1 MLLSLHSI
9 VRREADR
16 MRLHPIAA
24 RAVLATGFLLL
35 SGSSTASLLS
45 FTSLAAFDA
54 AIAALSGVE
63 TVDFDAVPAGT
74 TFPTGTGTAGI
85 TFTYAIAGPSTLQ
98 VSDTFGTTSGTNYL
112 GLDNPDTA
120 FYLGDS
126 FTINFGHTVHAVGLY
141 LIAGNDAQ
149 AGDMM
154 LSVAGGSV
162 GNSAIA
168 DTLVS
173 DGQAFY
179 VGLLET
185 NPALGFTSATVT
197 GVLSGQAFLAFTV
210 DDITF
215 DGASAV
221 PEPGTQ
227 GLLLVGLAALFAL
240 RRAKYRDASHTDHTP
255 VTRTCRSVFRA

>member
-1 MLLSLHSI
+1 
-9 VRREADR
+9 
-16 MRLHPIAA
+16 MRLHGIAM
-24 RAVLATGFLLL
+24 RTLLASALLFIT
-35 SGSSTASLLS
+35 GSSSAALMS

-54 AIAALSGVE
+54 AIAGLSGIE
-63 TVDFDAVPAGT
+63 TIDFDAVAAGT
-74 TFPTGTGTAGI
+74 TFPTGTGTGGV
-85 TFTYAIAGPSTLQ
+85 TFDYAIAGPSTLQ
-98 VSDTFGTTSGTNYL
+98 VSDTFGTTSGANYL

-141 LIAGNDAQ
+141 VIAGGDAQ
-149 AGDMM
+149 AGDMT

-162 GNSAIA
+162 GNSATP

-179 VGLLET
+179 LGLLET
-185 NPALGFTSATVT
+185 DPALGFTTATVS

-215 DGASAV
+215 DGATTAV

-227 GLLLVGLAALFAL
+227 GLLLAGLAALFAWRGANR
-240 RRAKYRDASHTDHTP
+240 RRASHAGHAGL
-255 VTRTCRSVFRA
+255 SLRA

>member
-1 MLLSLHSI
+1 MNFALLSVSSYEGSGTMSLN
-9 VRREADR
+9 A
-16 MRLHPIAA
+16 IAA
-24 RAVLATGFLLL
+24 RVVLAAGLLL
-35 SGSSTASLLS
+35 ISGSSTATLLS

-54 AIAALSGVE
+54 AIAGLSDIQ

-74 TFPTGTGTAGI
+74 TFPTGTGTGGI

-98 VSDTFGTTSGTNYL
+98 VSNTFGTTSGTNYL

-126 FTINFGHTVHAVGLY
+126 FTINFGHTVHAIGLY

-154 LSVAGGSV
+154 LSAGGGSV

-173 DGQAFY
+173 DGQAFFL
-179 VGLLET
+179 GLVQTDL
-185 NPALGFTSATVT
+185 ALGFTSATVT
-197 GVLSGQAFLAFTV
+197 GVLSGQAFLAFTA

-215 DGASAV
+215 DGGRSRGV

-227 GLLLVGLAALFAL
+227 VLLLIGLAALFAL
-240 RRAKYRDASHTDHTP
+240 RRAKHRAASHPGHAE
-255 VTRTCRSVFRA
+255 VSFHA

>member
-1 MLLSLHSI
+1 MGVHGFAG
-9 VRREADR
+9 R
-16 MRLHPIAA
+16 AA
-24 RAVLATGFLLL
+24 AVMGFLLI
-35 SGSSTASLLS
+35 SGSATAALMS
-45 FTSLAAFDA
+45 FTSKAAFDA
-54 AIAALSGVE
+54 AIVVLSGVQ
-63 TVDFDAVPAGT
+63 TVNFDSVPAGT

-98 VSDTFGTTSGTNYL
+98 VSNTFGTTSGSNYL

-126 FTINFGHTVHAVGLY
+126 FTINFGHTVHAIGLY

-149 AGDMM
+149 AGDML

-162 GNSAIA
+162 GNSAFP

-185 NPALGFTSATVT
+185 DPALGFNSATIS
-197 GVLSGQAFLAFTV
+197 GVLSGDAFLAFTV

-215 DGASAV
+215 DGGRAV
-221 PEPGTQ
+221 PEPGTR
-227 GLLLVGLAALFAL
+227 GLLLLGLAALSAMRCAL
-240 RRAKYRDASHTDHTP
+240 TRRRI
-255 VTRTCRSVFRA
+255 RSAF